1 MRILIVSGLSGSGKS
16 VALNMLE
23 DLDFYCI
30 DNIPVSLLG
39 SMLSQLIES
48 NDPAYENLALGI
60 DARNKEADLNAL
72 PELFYSLRKKNI
84 STDVIYLHAD
94 TDVLLKRY
102 RETRRKHPLRSEGM
116 SMSDAIERERQLL
129 SAVSNSCD
137 LVIDTTNTSVYELR
151 DLISQRIGGREED
164 EISLL
169 IESFGYKHGVPF
181 DADFVFDVRCL
192 PNPYWEPALRHLNGK
207 DQEVFDFLEPNEL
220 VRTMMQDILD
230 FLRHRIPEF
239 AEARRNYMTVAIGCT
254 GGQHRSVYI
263 VEEITRALSK
273 DYRYIISRH
282 NELLKIPSGTDI

>member
-129 SAVSNSCD
+129 SAVSNTKSASNG
-137 LVIDTTNTSVYELR
+137 T
-151 DLISQRIGGREED
+151 
-164 EISLL
+164 
-169 IESFGYKHGVPF
+169 P
-181 DADFVFDVRCL
+181 CL
-192 PNPYWEPALRHLNGK
+192 
-207 DQEVFDFLEPNEL
+207 
-220 VRTMMQDILD
+220 
-230 FLRHRIPEF
+230 
-239 AEARRNYMTVAIGCT
+239 
-254 GGQHRSVYI
+254 
-263 VEEITRALSK
+263 
-273 DYRYIISRH
+273 
-282 NELLKIPSGTDI
+282 